1 MSLNKITLIG
11 WTGKDPE
18 VKTLDNGTQK
28 AAFTLATTK
37 RGYTLPD
44 GRTVE
49 PVTTWHFIVAYGTL
63 AEWIGKYVKKGS
75 SVDVDGEL
83 QCIEYV
89 NENKVTVKNGLPTNE
104 YAKDR
109 FYFVQAK
116 SIDFFNLGVK
126 KKEDEQSN
134 GQPAQQQ
141 APASASARPAHQAAG
156 QPVQQQIPGTA
167 PVDDLP
173 F

>member
-1 MSLNKITLIG
+1 M
-11 WTGKDPE
+11 
-18 VKTLDNGTQK
+18 
-28 AAFTLATTK
+28 
-37 RGYTLPD
+37 
-44 GRTVE
+44 
-49 PVTTWHFIVAYGTL
+49 
-63 AEWIGKYVKKGS
+63 
-75 SVDVDGEL
+75 DGEL
-83 QCIEYV
+83 QCTEYV

-141 APASASARPAHQAAG
+141 APASASARPAQQASA